1 MGFFTGI
8 FGVYAGWKGLPF
20 INFPIV
26 VLLLVL
32 VAFEGGHSLLPPR
45 VRDAARGVGCDV
57 RGRIRGVEAAFRRKR
72 RKRREK
78 LGKAVTEPP
87 AGSTLKRM
95 AFFT

>member
-32 VAFEGGHSLLPPR
+32 VAFEGGQFAAYVHYGTLSIPFFLHGFATQLGVSAAMYAVGFAASRLLFGGN
-45 VRDAARGVGCDV
+45 A
-57 RGRIRGVEAAFRRKR
+57 
-72 RKRREK
+72 
-78 LGKAVTEPP
+78 GK
-87 AGSTLKRM
+87 GGKS
-95 AFFT
+95 